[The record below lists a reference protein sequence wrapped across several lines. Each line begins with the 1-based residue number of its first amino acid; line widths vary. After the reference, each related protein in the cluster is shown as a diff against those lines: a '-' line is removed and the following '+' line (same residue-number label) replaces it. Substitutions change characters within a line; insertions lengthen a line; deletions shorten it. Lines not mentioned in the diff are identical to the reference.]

1 MPGATTLS
9 RYQQWYDIGNKK
21 SIPASAMDQKTVVA
35 GTEITVFAKQV
46 AQDEIL
52 MHGHGSHL
60 REIAQAFIGLD
71 VVATG
76 NGEASSAGDPVQG
89 DVVLAITN
97 SDQTRVLAD
106 VELDSL
112 SQLRDSL
119 SESRTDRIVEELL
132 TPYAK
137 PGRHIEVRL
146 RADSGS
152 DGYEIDPSASSG
164 QLYYTQVDA

>member
-9 RYQQWYDIGNKK
+9 RYQQWYDYGNKK
-21 SIPASAMDQKTVVA
+21 SIPASAMDQKAVVA
-35 GTEITVFAKQV
+35 GTEITAWSKQV

-52 MHGHGSHL
+52 LHGHGSHL
-60 REIAQAFIGLD
+60 REIAEAFIGLD
-71 VVATG
+71 LVASG
-76 NGEASSAGDPVQG
+76 NGSGTAGDPVQG

-119 SESRTDRIVEELL
+119 TESRTDRIVEELL

-137 PGRHIEVRL
+137 PGRHLEVRI

-164 QLYYTQVDA
+164 QLYYTQIDA

>member
-9 RYQQWYDIGNKK
+9 RYQPWYEAGNKK
-21 SIPASAMDQKTVVA
+21 PIPASAMAQATVVT

-60 REIAQAFIGLD
+60 RDIAEAFVGLD
-71 VVATG
+71 LVASG
-76 NGEASSAGDPVQG
+76 NGSGTAGDDIQG

-112 SQLRDSL
+112 DQLRDSL
-119 SESRTDRIVEELL
+119 SESRTDRIVEELM

-137 PGRHIEVRL
+137 PGRHLEVRI
-146 RADSGS
+146 RAESGS
-152 DGYEIDPSASSG
+152 DGVEIDPSASSG
-164 QLYYTQVDA
+164 QLYYTQIDA

>member
-9 RYQQWYDIGNKK
+9 RYQDWYDFGNKK
-21 SIPASAMDQKTVVA
+21 PIKASAMDQKTVVV
-35 GTEITVFAKQV
+35 GTEITVWAKQV

-52 MHGHGSHL
+52 LHGHGSHL
-60 REIAQAFIGLD
+60 RDIAEAFIGLD
-71 VVATG
+71 MVASG
-76 NGEASSAGDPVQG
+76 NGAGRAGHPIEG

-106 VELDSL
+106 VALDSL

-119 SESRTDRIVEELL
+119 SESRTERIIEELL
-132 TPYAK
+132 APYAK
-137 PGRHIEVRL
+137 PGRHLEVRI

-152 DGYEIDPSASSG
+152 DGYEVDPSASSG
-164 QLYYTQVDA
+164 QLYYTQIDA

>member
-9 RYQQWYDIGNKK
+9 RHQQWYGIGNKK
-21 SIPASAMDQKTVVA
+21 SIPASAMDQKAVVA

-60 REIAQAFIGLD
+60 RDIAGAFIGLD
-71 VVATG
+71 LVASG
-76 NGEASSAGDPVQG
+76 NGAGNANDPIQG

-137 PGRHIEVRL
+137 PGRHIEVRI

-152 DGYEIDPSASSG
+152 DGYEVDPSASSG
-164 QLYYTQVDA
+164 QLYFTQVDA